1 MVVEKRQLNK
11 LLKNLFNLV
20 NMYILMRNG
29 KKLYNEI
36 YKTSEEALIALIK
49 LQEQGYV
56 DVYIA
61 EID

>member
-1 MVVEKRQLNK
+1 MVEGKQLNK

-29 KKLYNEI
+29 KKLYNDI
-36 YKTSEEALIALIK
+36 YETSEEALIALMK

>member
-1 MVVEKRQLNK
+1 MVEKKQLNK

-36 YKTSEEALIALIK
+36 YKTFEEALIALIK

>member
-1 MVVEKRQLNK
+1 
-11 LLKNLFNLV
+11 
-20 NMYILMRNG
+20 MYILMRNG

-36 YKTSEEALIALIK
+36 YETSEEALIALMK

-61 EID
+61 ETD

>member
-1 MVVEKRQLNK
+1 MVEKKQLNK

-36 YKTSEEALIALIK
+36 YETSEEALIALMK

>member
-1 MVVEKRQLNK
+1 MVEKKQLNK

-20 NMYILMRNG
+20 SMYILMRNG

-36 YKTSEEALIALIK
+36 YETSEEALIALMK

>member
-1 MVVEKRQLNK
+1 MVVEKKQLNK

-36 YKTSEEALIALIK
+36 YETSEEALIALMK

-61 EID
+61 ETD

>member
-1 MVVEKRQLNK
+1 MAEGKQLNK

-36 YKTSEEALIALIK
+36 YETSEEALIALMK

-61 EID
+61 ETD

>member
-1 MVVEKRQLNK
+1 MVEGKQLNK

>member
-1 MVVEKRQLNK
+1 MVEKKQLNK

>member
-1 MVVEKRQLNK
+1 MVEGKQLNK

-36 YKTSEEALIALIK
+36 YETSEEALIALMK

-61 EID
+61 ETD

>member
-1 MVVEKRQLNK
+1 MAEKKQLNK

-36 YKTSEEALIALIK
+36 YETSEEALIALMK

>member
-1 MVVEKRQLNK
+1 MVEGKQLNK

-20 NMYILMRNG
+20 NMYILMGNG

-36 YKTSEEALIALIK
+36 YETSEEALIALMK

-61 EID
+61 ETD

>member
-1 MVVEKRQLNK
+1 MVVEKKQLNK

>member
-1 MVVEKRQLNK
+1 MVEKKQLNK

-36 YKTSEEALIALIK
+36 YETSEEALIALMK

-61 EID
+61 ETD